1 MSAGKIVPPSQLS
14 RADAAAELARL
25 AAEIAHH
32 DKRYHDVDDPEIS
45 DADYDALRARNR
57 ALEAAFPD
65 LVRGDSPESV
75 VGARTSS
82 KFRKVKHSRP
92 MLSLDNAFGDEDVS
106 DFIQRILNFL
116 KLPDTSQID
125 MIAEPKIDGLS
136 LSVRYEKGRLVHGV
150 TRGDGAEGED
160 VTANIRTISEIP
172 ETLHGAAPDILE
184 VRGEIYMAKADF
196 ALLNAEQEKRSEKLF
211 ANPRNAA
218 AGSLRQL
225 DAAITASRPLRF
237 FAYASGEI
245 SSPPWKTQQQMIEA
259 FRNFGLPTNPEV
271 KLCTS
276 LEDMLAHYRKIEA
289 ARASLPYDI
298 DGIVYKVND
307 LGLQARLGQVS
318 RSPRWATAHKF
329 PAEKATT
336 KLLGIDIQVGR
347 TGALTPVA
355 KLEPVTVGGVV
366 VSNATLHNEDEIIR
380 KDIRIGDTVLIQR
393 AGDVIP
399 QVLGFVPEAR
409 PDSAVP
415 YVFPRVCPVC
425 QSHADREAGEVVW
438 RCTGGLICS
447 AQRNERL
454 RHFVSRNAFDI
465 EGFGG
470 KHVEAFANE
479 GLIKTPADIF
489 RLHNMQKDLSARDG
503 WGAQSASNLIAS
515 IEARRTISLD
525 RFLFGLGI
533 RHIGETTAKELAK
546 SFGTLAAV
554 RATIQSAIE
563 ARKSLSPQV
572 GELPEKFEKRVGE
585 VVAKTIN
592 VSDIGPAVAAAL
604 CDFFDEPNNIAAVD
618 DLAAEVTVQPYVLE
632 VKSSSV
638 SGKTVVFTGALET
651 MSRDEAKAQAERLGA
666 KVAGAVSAKTDL
678 LVAGPGAGSKLKK
691 AQELGIATTDE
702 AGWQAIVAAAG

>member
-1 MSAGKIVPPSQLS
+1 MPAPQLS
-14 RADAAAELARL
+14 REDAAAELSRL
-25 AAEIAHH
+25 ASEIAHH
-32 DKRYHDVDDPEIS
+32 DKRYHDDDDPEIS
-45 DADYDALRARNR
+45 DAAYDVLRARNR

-75 VGARTSS
+75 VGVRTSS
-82 KFRKVKHSRP
+82 KFRKVRHNRP
-92 MLSLDNAFGDEDVS
+92 MLSLDNAFTDEDVS

-116 KLPDTSQID
+116 KLPDTSQIE
-125 MIAEPKIDGLS
+125 MLAEPKIDGLS
-136 LSVRYEKGRLVHGV
+136 LSIRYEKGRLVHGV

-172 ETLHGAAPDILE
+172 VELQGIAPDILE

-196 ALLNAEQEKRSEKLF
+196 AMLNAEQEKRGEKMF

-225 DAAITASRPLRF
+225 DAAITAARPLRF

-245 SSPPWKTQQQMIEA
+245 SSPPWKTQVQMIKA
-259 FRNFGLPTNPEV
+259 FHGFGLPTNPEV
-271 KLCTS
+271 TLCQT
-276 LEDMLAHYRKIEA
+276 LDDMLAQYRKIEA
-289 ARASLPYDI
+289 MRASLPYDI

-307 LGLQARLGQVS
+307 FALQERLGQVS

-336 KLLGIDIQVGR
+336 VLLGIDIQVGR

-355 KLEPVTVGGVV
+355 KLAPVTVGGVV

-399 QVLGFVPEAR
+399 QVLGFVQGNR

-489 RLHNMQKDLSARDG
+489 RLHKIEESLSAREG
-503 WGAQSASNLIAS
+503 WGAQSAGNLIAA
-515 IEARRTISLD
+515 IEARRTIALD

-546 SFGTLAAV
+546 SFGSLVAV
-554 RATIQSAIE
+554 RAAIQAAID
-563 ARKSLSPQV
+563 ARNALSPQV
-572 GELPEKFEKRVGE
+572 GELPDKYEKRVGE
-585 VVAKTIN
+585 AVAKTIN
-592 VSDIGPAVAAAL
+592 VSDIGPAVAEAL
-604 CDFFDEPNNIAAVD
+604 CDFFEEPNNIAAVD
-618 DLAAEVTVQPYVLE
+618 DLASEVTVLPYVLE
-632 VKSSSV
+632 VKSSAV
-638 SGKTVVFTGALET
+638 SGKTVVFTGSLET

-666 KVAGAVSAKTDL
+666 KVAGSVSAKTDL

-691 AQELGIATTDE
+691 AQDLGVATTDE